1 MTNVSQSATKVL
13 SKASDTASSTFRL
26 KVKKALQYK
35 MEENNTALSCLVAG
49 AGVLIAG
56 VGLVKFA

>member
-1 MTNVSQSATKVL
+1 MTNVSQSATEVL
-13 SKASDTASSTFRL
+13 SKAIDTASSTFRL
-26 KVKKALQYK
+26 KVKKVLQHK

-56 VGLVKFA
+56 VG

>member
-1 MTNVSQSATKVL
+1 MTNVSQSATKVH
-13 SKASDTASSTFRL
+13 SKAIDTASSTFRL
-26 KVKKALQYK
+26 KVKVLQHK

-56 VGLVKFA
+56 VG